1 MNTITEQLRAT
12 VREGY
17 QVLLRAEAE
26 LVLPEGKDVIEKYY
40 RLLSEKCMS
49 WATEVYGER
58 IRQDFLSL
66 EDLHDRALYRA
77 QRYRFLM
84 RIPWQNEHHIA
95 ILCESYLL
103 GQRQQSENSYHRLSH
118 VWNLDE
124 ESILPIPQILEMF
137 ACGMKMRE
145 LPFVPDGVY
154 PDGEQLIFYKNPT
167 QNTPLTQKKSPFGDV
182 GQGIEKSD
190 KKNDIVK

>member
-1 MNTITEQLRAT
+1 MNTTTEKLGAT

-26 LVLPEGKDVIEKYY
+26 ILLPEGKDVIGNYY
-40 RLLSEKCMS
+40 RLLSDKCMS

-66 EDLHDRALYRA
+66 EDLHDRALWRA
-77 QRYRFLM
+77 QKYRFLM
-84 RIPWQNEHHIA
+84 RIPWATEHHIA

-103 GQRQQSENSYHRLSH
+103 GQRGGVENSYHRLSH

-124 ESILPIPQILEMF
+124 ESILPISQILELLG
-137 ACGMKMRE
+137 CGIKLKD
-145 LPFVPDGVY
+145 LPFVPEGVY
-154 PDGEQLIFYKNPT
+154 PEGGELIFYKNPT
-167 QNTPLTQKKSPFGDV
+167 ADTPLAQCKSPFAQD
-182 GQGIEKSD
+182 D
-190 KKNDIVK
+190 TKK

>member
-1 MNTITEQLRAT
+1 MNTTTEQLRAT

-17 QVLLRAEAE
+17 QVLLRAEADI
-26 LVLPEGKDVIEKYY
+26 LVPEGKDVIGNYY
-40 RLLSEKCMS
+40 RLLAEKCMS

-66 EDLHDRALYRA
+66 EDLHDRALWRA
-77 QRYRFLM
+77 QKYRFLM
-84 RIPWQNEHHIA
+84 RIPWQNEHHMA

-103 GQRQQSENSYHRLSH
+103 GQRSDKQNSYHRLSH

-124 ESILPIPQILEMF
+124 ESILPISQILELF
-137 ACGMKMRE
+137 GCGIKMRE

-154 PDGEQLIFYKNPT
+154 PDGEELIFYKNPT
-167 QNTPLTQKKSPFGDV
+167 LESPILQTKSPFEGA
-182 GQGIEKSD
+182 EKP
-190 KKNDIVK
+190 I

>member
-1 MNTITEQLRAT
+1 MNTITEKRGAC

-26 LVLPEGKDVIEKYY
+26 LVLPEGKDVIGNYY
-40 RLLSEKCMS
+40 RLVAGKCIS

-58 IRQDFLSL
+58 IRNDFLSL
-66 EDLHDRALYRA
+66 EDLHDRALWRV
-77 QRYRFLM
+77 QKYRFLM
-84 RIPWQNEHHIA
+84 RIPWKNEHYMA

-103 GQRQQSENSYHRLSH
+103 GQRQEVQNSYHRLSH

-124 ESILPIPQILEMF
+124 ESILPIPQILELF
-137 ACGMKMRE
+137 ESGIRVGE

-154 PDGEQLIFYKNPT
+154 PEDGELIFYKNPT
-167 QNTPLTQKKSPFGDV
+167 AEAPLAQNKSPFTGET
-182 GQGIEKSD
+182 GI
-190 KKNDIVK
+190 N

>member
-1 MNTITEQLRAT
+1 MNTTTEKLGAT

-26 LVLPEGKDVIEKYY
+26 ILLLEGKEVIGNYY
-40 RLLSEKCMS
+40 RLLSDKCMS

-66 EDLHDRALYRA
+66 EDLHDRALWRA
-77 QRYRFLM
+77 QKYRFLM

-103 GQRQQSENSYHRLSH
+103 GQRGEVQNSYHRLSH
-118 VWNLDE
+118 IWNLDE
-124 ESILPIPQILEMF
+124 ESILPVSQILELF
-137 ACGMKMRE
+137 GCGIKLKD
-145 LPFVPDGVY
+145 LPFSPDGVY
-154 PDGEQLIFYKNPT
+154 PEGGELIFYKNPT
-167 QNTPLTQKKSPFGDV
+167 LETPLAQCKSPLAQD
-182 GQGIEKSD
+182 IS
-190 KKNDIVK
+190 KK